1 MESRALRKRRRI
13 QLSCVECHRRKVR
26 CDRNDP
32 CGRCSAAEIRC
43 VYAADRD
50 EEPHSLTEVE
60 ARGNPTTRSFNS
72 RTVPINTSAIRL
84 PQAQQQL
91 SSPLATKRR
100 SDGQRD
106 VPYSRGCISDT
117 RRHENDSLDQGTIHG
132 VLSKAR
138 LLGTTHPIATYR
150 QCDEMYP
157 IHVNPEYHRAPE
169 IIPSSV
175 LSEVQGLIA
184 SSKAMARSIKNHQT
198 LAGLALEEA
207 VRSLPARE
215 ICDKLV
221 DNYIRLVELPFRILH
236 IPKFRREYSAFWDEP
251 NKRRPLF
258 VAIVLLVVSIGV
270 HFSEDTESKTLQ
282 RVYAPQWIR
291 AAQAW
296 LSDIRCKDFATISG
310 LQAHCLVV
318 LSLQFNGGKPDRLWL
333 AQGVVQRIANY
344 MGLHRDPIHF
354 PEMPLYHAEMR
365 RRLWSTIL
373 ELDVQISMD
382 LGMLPNAIEFDTT
395 PPSNFDDDAFDETT
409 TTYPTE
415 VTPLTQTQSSLQTHL
430 RRSLA
435 ARITIARLMN
445 DTFTEPLYED
455 VLRETD
461 NLVGII
467 TASETNLHSYT
478 AVHRNLINF
487 LTRRFLLA
495 LHRPFATKA
504 RQDPRY
510 YYSRKVCLDNALLLL
525 TPERD
530 WDFDQMLLVS
540 ITLFRH
546 IMHHAAIV
554 LCVEIVAQIKE
565 DQSEKKL
572 LQIRQDTRAQLL
584 TTIRQVLGIT
594 VKRLH
599 WGETNVK
606 SHVFLHMAIA
616 QIEAMEQGIDVAA
629 HVLKAATIAARE
641 ALEILQQQ
649 SDTGPRDDGDTW
661 RPSESEL
668 DTVRQDDS
676 VPLTLTE
683 FGNMNLNFGDMASWI
698 FSDSMDEYP
707 L

>member
-1 MESRALRKRRRI
+1 
-13 QLSCVECHRRKVR
+13 
-26 CDRNDP
+26 
-32 CGRCSAAEIRC
+32 
-43 VYAADRD
+43 
-50 EEPHSLTEVE
+50 
-60 ARGNPTTRSFNS
+60 
-72 RTVPINTSAIRL
+72 
-84 PQAQQQL
+84 
-91 SSPLATKRR
+91 
-100 SDGQRD
+100 
-106 VPYSRGCISDT
+106 
-117 RRHENDSLDQGTIHG
+117 
-132 VLSKAR
+132 
-138 LLGTTHPIATYR
+138 
-150 QCDEMYP
+150 MYP
-157 IHVNPEYHRAPE
+157 IHFNPEYERATE
-169 IIPSSV
+169 TIPSSV

-184 SSKAMARSIKNHQT
+184 SSKALARSVKNHQT
-198 LAGLALEEA
+198 IAGLALEEA

-221 DNYIRLVELPFRILH
+221 DNYTRVVENAFRILH
-236 IPKFRREYSAFWDEP
+236 NPKFRREYSAFWDEP

-258 VAIVLLVVSIGV
+258 VVIVLLVASIGV
-270 HFSEDTESKTLQ
+270 HFSEDTETDTL
-282 RVYAPQWIR
+282 RRRYARQWIR
-291 AAQAW
+291 AAQVW

-344 MGLHRDPIHF
+344 MGLHRDPSHF
-354 PEMPLYHAEMR
+354 SEMPYYHVEMR

-382 LGMLPNAIEFDTT
+382 LGMLPNEIEFDTK
-395 PPSNFDDDAFDETT
+395 PPLNLDDEAFDETT
-409 TTYPTE
+409 ATCPTQA
-415 VTPLTQTQSSLQTHL
+415 TPLTQTQSSLQIHL

-435 ARITIARLMN
+435 ARVKIARLMN
-445 DTFTEPLYED
+445 DTFTEPSYED

-461 NLVGII
+461 NLVRII
-467 TASETNLHSYT
+467 TASETSLHSYT
-478 AVHRNLINF
+478 AVHRNLIKF

-495 LHRPFATKA
+495 LHRPFATMA
-504 RQDPRY
+504 HQDPRY

-525 TPERD
+525 TPEPD
-530 WDFDQMLLVS
+530 GDFDQMLLVS

-565 DQSEKKL
+565 DQLEKKL
-572 LQIRQDTRAQLL
+572 LQIRQDSRAQLL
-584 TTIRQVLGIT
+584 TTIRQVLGLT

-616 QIEAMEQGIDVAA
+616 QIEAMEQGMDVAA

-649 SDTGPRDDGDTW
+649 RDTGAQDDSY
-661 RPSESEL
+661 RSHSLRSEL
-668 DTVRQDDS
+668 EVMRPVDS

-683 FGNMNLNFGDMASWI
+683 FSNMNLNFGDMASWI
-698 FSDSMDEYP
+698 FSDTIDEYP